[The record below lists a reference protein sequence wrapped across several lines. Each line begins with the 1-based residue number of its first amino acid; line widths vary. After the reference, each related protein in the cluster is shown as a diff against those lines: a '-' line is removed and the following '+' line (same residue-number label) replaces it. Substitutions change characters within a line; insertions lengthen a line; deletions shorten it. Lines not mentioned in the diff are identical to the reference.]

1 MFSRI
6 LTIINWFLRRKGIIN
21 PGMFRIWF
29 FASMSCVIVFFTGC
43 TSNEIGY
50 NKEVN
55 PDAIYFDYNIWGDEE
70 GGNVTVKLQ
79 YRFGGPNGTTLVLE
93 EPAKV
98 EFDGK
103 LLEVDSS
110 RMNGAWYEI
119 SKPVKDFDGRHWIT
133 YTDINKKQYK
143 EEFDFNFF
151 SLRKEP
157 PKEIKRG
164 DLIFEL
170 DGLEPKDYVRL
181 LLTDTSFYSRGIDR
195 LDTVRN
201 GRVII
206 TRQDL
211 DNLKNGP
218 VSLEFYCEDEKT
230 LKQATREGGR
240 LSISYGLKRVF
251 ELKN

>member
-1 MFSRI
+1 
-6 LTIINWFLRRKGIIN
+6 
-21 PGMFRIWF
+21 MFRKCL
-29 FASMSCVIVFFTGC
+29 FALISYVTVFLVGC

-50 NKEVN
+50 SKEVS
-55 PDAIYFDYNIWGDEE
+55 PAAIYFDYNIWGDEE
-70 GGNVTVKLQ
+70 AGNVTVKLQ

-93 EPAKV
+93 DPSKV

-103 LLEVDSS
+103 LLQVDSS

-119 SKPVKDFDGRHWIT
+119 NKPVKDFDGRHLIT
-133 YTDINKKQYK
+133 YTDINKKQYR
-143 EEFDFNFF
+143 EEFDFKVF
-151 SLRKEP
+151 SLRTKF
-157 PKEIKRG
+157 PKEIKRD

-170 DGLEPKDYVRL
+170 NGVEPKDYIRV

-201 GRVII
+201 GRIMI
-206 TRQDL
+206 TRQEL

-218 VSLEFYCEDEKT
+218 ISVEFYREDEKA
-230 LKQATREGGR
+230 LREATKEGGR

-251 ELKN
+251 ELKD

>member
-1 MFSRI
+1 M
-6 LTIINWFLRRKGIIN
+6 
-21 PGMFRIWF
+21 
-29 FASMSCVIVFFTGC
+29 
-43 TSNEIGY
+43 
-50 NKEVN
+50 
-55 PDAIYFDYNIWGDEE
+55 
-70 GGNVTVKLQ
+70 
-79 YRFGGPNGTTLVLE
+79 
-93 EPAKV
+93 

-230 LKQATREGGR
+230 LKHSTREGGR